1 MTTIS
6 TIIISAVK
14 RLLDQRKPSTFAEY
28 ISQATSCVETVQR
41 GYEWKQLPERLRIQ
55 LLHKLWLLIDALAEG
70 LTTSGYNEILP
81 EDKKKDT

>member
-1 MTTIS
+1 MTTIY

-55 LLHKLWLLIDALAEG
+55 DQTLDNCQLNSDI
-70 LTTSGYNEILP
+70 IQ
-81 EDKKKDT
+81 

>member
-1 MTTIS
+1 M
-6 TIIISAVK
+6 K
-14 RLLDQRKPSTFAEY
+14 
-28 ISQATSCVETVQR
+28 
-41 GYEWKQLPERLRIQ
+41 Q